1 LKIELGGK
9 SMNNLEQ
16 LREVMKG
23 ENIDYYIIPSS
34 DAHQSEYVAEYFKG
48 REFISGFTGSA
59 GTLLVGRKEA
69 YLWTDGRYFI
79 QADKELNGSGISLMK
94 IRTPGYPT
102 IEEWIRSNIK
112 ANETLGFDGKVF
124 SVKEYE
130 GYLNIAKEIGFNINM
145 GNDLLDNIW
154 TDRPELPQDKI
165 FIHDE
170 KYAGKSSSEKLKEVR
185 RNMESKKGDFYIL
198 SSLDDIAWLCNIRGN
213 DIKFNPVA
221 LAYVVVGKDYANLY
235 INNNKLDD
243 ITKNKLYNEGF
254 IIKEYDEIE
263 EDVKLLNGAVIF
275 DEVRLNAKIFT
286 ALNDKVKLIRET
298 NITTNLKAIKNEV
311 EIANWEISQVRDGV
325 AMVKF
330 IKWLKGNIG
339 KEKITEISASNKLRD
354 FRAEGENYKG
364 DSFGTIAGY
373 KEHAAMMHYSATEAS
388 DYELKPEGMFL
399 LDSGAQYLDGTTDI
413 TRTFIL
419 GPITEEEKRD
429 YTLVLQG
436 HIALST
442 ARFLRGSTGLNLDV
456 LARKPLWD
464 YGIDYK
470 CGTGHGLGFFLNV
483 HEGPQAIRPMG
494 NSTELEPGMVITN
507 EPGVYKEGRYGIRTE
522 NTIIVEKDLVSEEFG
537 EFYKFRTI
545 SYCPIDLEGVNV
557 EMLSLQE
564 KTWLNDY
571 HKMVF
576 EKLSPYLNEEE
587 KEFLK
592 HETREV

>member
-1 LKIELGGK
+1 
-9 SMNNLEQ
+9 MNNLEQ
-16 LREVMKG
+16 LREVMKE

-185 RNMESKKGDFYIL
+185 RNMESKNGDFYIL

-221 LAYVVVGKDYANLY
+221 LAYVVVGKDYAKLY

-263 EDVKLLNGAVIF
+263 EDVKLLNGAVIL
-275 DEVRLNAKIFT
+275 DEVRLNAKVFT

-330 IKWLKGNIG
+330 IKWLKENIG

-557 EMLSLQE
+557 EMLSSQE